1 MNYLTPND
9 DASCAAS
16 AVSYTDTAGA
26 SSTYPVGIQSVLV
39 WATTDAY
46 VKVGSDVTATSASLP
61 IPAYTPVVIR
71 VPPQQVAWKVSI
83 LRIATSGTAYVK
95 PLG

>member
-1 MNYLTPND
+1 MNYLNPNN
-9 DASCAAS
+9 DARYAAS

-26 SSTYPVGIQSVLV
+26 SSEYPAGTPSVLV
-39 WATTDAY
+39 WTTTDAY
-46 VKVGSDVTATSASLP
+46 VKVGAGVTATSASLP
-61 IPAYTPVVIR
+61 IPAYTPVEIR
-71 VPPQQVAWKVSI
+71 VPPEQLAWKVSV